1 MHCSLRTTYYALLTT
16 HCFLRP
22 TRSSLLT
29 THYSLLTTHYSLLT
43 RPRLQHALAPY
54 LAAFEEADSVVAI
67 HIRSGWV
74 GTPVERVALVRARLA
89 ASATWDAKPRA
100 WAALRIPEARLSRVR
115 PQRQPVAL
123 PPSRV
128 RGLSTYSYHLLLTT
142 YHLSPTTRLGRRLAL
157 SADQSRDDG

>member
-74 GTPVERVALVRARLA
+74 GTPVERAALVGARLA
-89 ASATWDAKPRA
+89 ASATWDARPRA
-100 WAALRIPEARLSRVR
+100 WAALRIPEARLGCPDPSGSLWCC
-115 PQRQPVAL
+115 L
-123 PPSRV
+123 PPVSEAC
-128 RGLSTYSYHLLLTT
+128 LPTLTTYYLPLTT
-142 YHLSPTTRLGRRLAL
+142 YHLPLA
-157 SADQSRDDG
+157 